1 MRILHMMAGAKNGDS
16 EAIMLDSVLALAE
29 AGVAQHVVTRDDDAM
44 RLRALSAANIPYSI
58 ADFDKFVRTPTAAR
72 LRAVARVFEPDVLHY
87 WLARAAAFA
96 EPKWREISVGW
107 HASAHHLEHFKNC
120 AWHAVATPR
129 LRDCLIADG
138 VTQSRVAILA
148 PYSVTAHEQAEVEP
162 ERVSKAT
169 FVRSAMTLY
178 EQVRA
183 NAKTRAREA

>member
-44 RLRALSAANIPYSI
+44 RLRALNAASIPYTI
-58 ADFDKFVRTPTAAR
+58 ADFDKFVRAPTAAR
-72 LRAVARVFEPDVLHY
+72 LHAVARGFEPDVLHY

-107 HASAHHLEHFKNC
+107 HAGAHHLEHFKNC
-120 AWHAVATPR
+120 AWRAVATPQLSER
-129 LRDCLIADG
+129 LIADG
-138 VTQSRVAILA
+138 IAENRVAILA
-148 PYSVTAHEQAEVEP
+148 PYEP
-162 ERVSKAT
+162 KRVSKAA

-178 EQVRA
+178 ERVRA
-183 NAKTRAREA
+183 NAKTQAREA